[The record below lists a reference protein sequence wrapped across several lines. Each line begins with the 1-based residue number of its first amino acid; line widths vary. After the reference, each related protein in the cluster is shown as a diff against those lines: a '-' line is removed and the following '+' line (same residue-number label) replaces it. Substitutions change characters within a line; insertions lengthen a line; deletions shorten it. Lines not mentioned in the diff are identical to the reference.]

1 VADPSLNLPEPIP
14 VPMFSLSEI
23 RRLGREYIAR
33 RNKLPV
39 TAAVVQLLNA
49 LCDETQECNGEDLYQ
64 MLRIVERRAG

>member
-1 VADPSLNLPEPIP
+1 
-14 VPMFSLSEI
+14 MFSLSEI

-39 TAAVVQLLNA
+39 REPVVQLLDA
-49 LCDETQECNGEDLYQ
+49 QCDETQECNGEDLYQ